1 MRVSICL
8 IPRAS
13 RPGKRMGSGNSPRSL
28 SPNTDIWRP
37 ASPVACRWLSV
48 SRRCAGPARTIANRF
63 GPAAE
68 PAVGVTTADV
78 SGETSQLAVRTP
90 AGALPPNPVRT
101 HLRTSASGPL
111 PQGRHRTL
119 SVTIVGLAPRVLS
132 LTPQVVFFISA
143 GRRRF
148 RRLPSFGSYRA
159 SAVIAI
165 PGAFQSDRSIRDNPL
180 PFRLPVA
187 TPERSGGF
195 CSSITAGRWITTL
208 ARSNNS
214 RSIDRLR
221 SPTRSETPD
230 PGASLGFAAG
240 FCDPHHLFVSRHGP
254 LPLTAWLPGCCYTE
268 RNNPPRG
275 SR

>member
-1 MRVSICL
+1 
-8 IPRAS
+8 
-13 RPGKRMGSGNSPRSL
+13 MGSGNSPRSL
-28 SPNTDIWRP
+28 SPYTDIWRP
-37 ASPVACRWLSV
+37 ASLVACRWLSV

-68 PAVGVTTADV
+68 PADGVTTADL
-78 SGETSQLAVRTP
+78 SGETSQLAVHTP
-90 AGALPPNPVRT
+90 ADALPPNPIRT
-101 HLRTSASGPL
+101 HLRMRASGPL

-180 PFRLPVA
+180 PFHGPVA
-187 TPERSGGF
+187 TPERFGGLL
-195 CSSITAGRWITTL
+195 CSSKTAGRWITTL
-208 ARSNNS
+208 ARSNNFTV
-214 RSIDRLR
+214 IDRLR
-221 SPTRSETPD
+221 SPTESETPD

-254 LPLTAWLPGCCYTE
+254 LPLTA
-268 RNNPPRG
+268 
-275 SR
+275 